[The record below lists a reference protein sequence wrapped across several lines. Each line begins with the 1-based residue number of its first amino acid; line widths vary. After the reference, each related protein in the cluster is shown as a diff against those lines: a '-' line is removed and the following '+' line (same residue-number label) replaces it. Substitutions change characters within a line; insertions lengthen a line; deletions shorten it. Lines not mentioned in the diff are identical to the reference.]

1 MSSDSLKG
9 GAFAKPIEG
18 GSKRVWGDGGR
29 TLVAKA
35 ARRVVYVEKHGDV
48 MERSGTC
55 VWNARG
61 DDAHVARDRPSF
73 VTLTFRGEPSDR
85 SNRGG
90 RRDDA
95 ATLGPATDLRGA
107 GLGET
112 RGARD
117 VEGGGEGEGRHVGV
131 EATGCVTCRD
141 IRGKLIDKFT
151 FSGR

>member
-1 MSSDSLKG
+1 M
-9 GAFAKPIEG
+9 
-18 GSKRVWGDGGR
+18 V
-29 TLVAKA
+29 KA
-35 ARRVVYVEKHGDV
+35 ARRVVYVEKRGDV

-95 ATLGPATDLRGA
+95 ATLGPATDLGGA

-112 RGARD
+112 CGARD

-151 FSGR
+151 FSSR

>member
-1 MSSDSLKG
+1 
-9 GAFAKPIEG
+9 
-18 GSKRVWGDGGR
+18 
-29 TLVAKA
+29 LVAKA

-95 ATLGPATDLRGA
+95 VTLGPATDLRGA

-117 VEGGGEGEGRHVGV
+117 VEGGGEGEGRHVGGV
-131 EATGCVTCRD
+131 RRLDV
-141 IRGKLIDKFT
+141 
-151 FSGR
+151 

>member
-1 MSSDSLKG
+1 M
-9 GAFAKPIEG
+9 
-18 GSKRVWGDGGR
+18 V
-29 TLVAKA
+29 KA
-35 ARRVVYVEKHGDV
+35 ARRVVYVEKRGDV

-95 ATLGPATDLRGA
+95 ATLGPATDLGGA

-112 RGARD
+112 CGARD

-141 IRGKLIDKFT
+141 IRSLLIDKFT
-151 FSGR
+151 FLLQIYSTRVGISQRDDEPPA